1 MLVVLGLATLFVVIS
16 IVWPIVAISKE
27 HQRKQNTH
35 SPKSKTVQGALT
47 ECMT

>member
-27 HQRKQNTH
+27 QSAQTEY
-35 SPKSKTVQGALT
+35 TLT
-47 ECMT
+47 QI